1 MRNLVLALVVGL
13 VTSCATIVSDSD
25 YYVTINSDQ
34 ETEIEVKNRKGGIIY
49 MGTTPAVVR
58 LASGSGYFSREIY
71 TIRATRKGYSP
82 TQQIIHADLDGWYF
96 GNISFGRV
104 SRGFTYRSPYRSYV
118 EDTSTTDIRKVEG
131 YRRNKRYLMVSMT
144 RKK

>member
-58 LASGSGYFSREIY
+58 LASGSGYFSRGIY

-96 GNISFGRV
+96 GNIVLGGLVGALLIDPLTGAMWKIHQQQIFVKLKGI
-104 SRGFTYRSPYRSYV
+104 
-118 EDTSTTDIRKVEG
+118 EETSGI
-131 YRRNKRYLMVSMT
+131 
-144 RKK
+144 